1 MTTKYGITQ
10 LPLGYPV
17 FYVGSKDEWVS
28 ENEFASKMPKLFSQ
42 FIQNKVEEKMLVAFT
57 NSKVATGGVG
67 TALLFV
73 YVSVIGDDAY
83 IRGVK
88 KIGTYKN
95 PPSSKSKN
103 EAHIQL
109 LSHEDGFKYP
119 HGWRY
124 YAGDEIDMGFIRE
137 VIEGWM
143 LGLINKSGSAPDYD
157 GVRAF

>member
-73 YVSVIGDDAY
+73 YVSDKFYPRKGNA
-83 IRGVK
+83 
-88 KIGTYKN
+88 TYFAKV
-95 PPSSKSKN
+95 
-103 EAHIQL
+103 L
-109 LSHEDGFKYP
+109 VVLSRNLRKLFY
-119 HGWRY
+119 
-124 YAGDEIDMGFIRE
+124 
-137 VIEGWM
+137 
-143 LGLINKSGSAPDYD
+143 S
-157 GVRAF
+157 